1 MFMFTVHY
9 KSDGEAQFW
18 FVEEN
23 LEKALQ
29 LFEICEEVHNVEAT
43 VHTELG
49 EYYRLYKVKAISDY
63 RNTEHEYW
71 LDQETFAVGRQYS

>member
-9 KSDGEAQFW
+9 KSDGEAQLW

-29 LFEICEEVHNVEAT
+29 LFEVFEEVHNAEAT
-43 VHTELG
+43 LHTELS
-49 EYYRLYKVKAISDY
+49 EHYRLYKVKAISDY

-71 LDQETFAVGRQYS
+71 LRQETFAFGTPYS